1 MTKAEANPPVGK
13 GRGHRALPR
22 APARLAVRA
31 HIDTRIEVAT
41 PEGVR
46 LQLHPAGPLPRAV
59 AALID
64 AMIRSTLYVPLSFL
78 LILGDTGLGLFLI
91 AIFLLEWFYP
101 VAFDRWNRGMSP
113 GKQVVGI
120 QVVQSD
126 GTPITMWSSILR
138 NLLRIADLAPFGYLA
153 GVLSM
158 AASTGFKRIGDH
170 AAGSLVVYKLRPE
183 PIPRLPSGERC
194 PPPLPLD
201 LVEQRAVIDFAE
213 RSADWTPERRTELA
227 EIVAPLFGGTDT
239 ADRLCGTARW
249 LVGVTDQAPPVASRK
264 KH

>member
-1 MTKAEANPPVGK
+1 MTNAEPNPSFGNGP
-13 GRGHRALPR
+13 GRRTLSRTPTR
-22 APARLAVRA
+22 VDAVA
-31 HIDTRIEVAT
+31 QIDTRLEVAT

-59 AALID
+59 AAFID

-78 LILGDTGLGLFLI
+78 LIFGDAGTGLFLI

-126 GTPITMWSSILR
+126 GTPITLWSSILR

-153 GVLSM
+153 GILSM
-158 AASTGFKRIGDH
+158 AASNGFRRIGDH
-170 AAGSLVVYKLRPE
+170 AAGSLVVYKPRPA
-183 PIPRLPSGERC
+183 PIPRLPAGERF

-201 LVEQRAVIDFAE
+201 LVEQRAIIDFAE
-213 RSADWTPERRTELA
+213 RSAEWTPERRTELA
-227 EIVAPLFGGTDT
+227 EIVAPLFGSTET
-239 ADRLCGTARW
+239 VERLRGTARW
-249 LVGVTDQAPPVASRK
+249 LVGLTEAPAQPGKTS
-264 KH
+264 